1 MQKHP
6 RKLGRKKGNERC
18 LLLGIKILYEASI
31 INILVCVIYI
41 VDNNTT
47 VILAHE

>member
-18 LLLGIKILYEASI
+18 LLLGIKILYEALVSKTMQYWYMKRQKEQI
-31 INILVCVIYI
+31 IKDIQ
-41 VDNNTT
+41 
-47 VILAHE
+47 